1 MSKNENLH
9 VIQELSQV
17 IKELDHD
24 CVSWTEKHFV
34 IDLSQKAQ
42 VLLEAVSRLETHEK
56 EATITA
62 AKAFLTEVAPVISE
76 LQNQNQEIKK

>member
-24 CVSWTEKHFV
+24 RVSWVDKHFV
-34 IDLSQKAQ
+34 IDLNQKAQ
-42 VLLEAVSRLETHEK
+42 VLLESVSRLENEEK
-56 EATITA
+56 EAAIVA
-62 AKAFLTEVAPVISE
+62 AKAFLTEVAPVIQE
-76 LQNQNQEIKK
+76 LNKQKIGA

>member
-24 CVSWTEKHFV
+24 RVSWVDKHFV

-42 VLLEAVSRLETHEK
+42 VLLESVSRLENEEK
-56 EATITA
+56 EAAIVA
-62 AKAFLTEVAPVISE
+62 AKAFLTEVAPVIQE
-76 LQNQNQEIKK
+76 LNKQKIGA

>member
-24 CVSWTEKHFV
+24 RVSWVDKHFV
-34 IDLSQKAQ
+34 IDLNQKAQ
-42 VLLEAVSRLETHEK
+42 VLLESVSRLENEEK
-56 EATITA
+56 EAAIVA
-62 AKAFLTEVAPVISE
+62 AKAFLTEVASVIQE
-76 LQNQNQEIKK
+76 LNKQKIGA

>member
-24 CVSWTEKHFV
+24 RVSWVDKHFV
-34 IDLSQKAQ
+34 IDLNQKAQ
-42 VLLEAVSRLETHEK
+42 VLLESVSRLENEEK
-56 EATITA
+56 EAAIVA
-62 AKAFLTEVAPVISE
+62 AQAFLTEVAPVIQE
-76 LQNQNQEIKK
+76 LNKQKIGA